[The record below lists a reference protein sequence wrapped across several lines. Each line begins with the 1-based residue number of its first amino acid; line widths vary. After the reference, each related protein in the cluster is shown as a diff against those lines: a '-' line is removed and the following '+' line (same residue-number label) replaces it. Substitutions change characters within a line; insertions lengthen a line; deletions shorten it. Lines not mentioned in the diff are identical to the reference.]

1 MWLTGRSVALIA
13 AAVVSLLLAAIA
25 GIPALL
31 YVTGL
36 CAGLVAVAVVLA
48 FVARPRL
55 DLTRTV
61 VPAIVEPDEVVEV
74 EIRVGVRSGVPVV
87 AGHWRDRLPSTVLGT
102 ATGTV
107 PVTDEPYATVGY
119 EVRGRRRGSHELGPF
134 SVIVGDAFGLV
145 QRSLSATDRD
155 RFIVLPRRTPLDARV
170 GPAAATD
177 GSTRLHPTSGLGQD
191 DVIARPYLPGDAL
204 KRWHWKATAHH
215 GEPMVRQEESELRP
229 TVLVVLDADPRVH
242 DQAGFEW
249 SVSAAASV
257 VAHYGTRGFDV
268 DLASGPQF
276 VSLESGHG
284 LQDALVVLA
293 LAEPDSSPII
303 IPARERTTFVMTG
316 SLDATTA
323 ARLLDA
329 VPSRDTIAFVAR
341 GTSEG
346 AHDTLAAAGWHVVVR
361 DSAEGLESAW
371 LAATGVA
378 SS

>member
-87 AGHWRDRLPSTVLGT
+87 AGHWRDRLPSTVLGE

-119 EVRGRRRGSHELGPF
+119 EVCGRRRGSHELGPF

-145 QRSLSATDRD
+145 QRSLSTGDRD
-155 RFIVLPRRTPLDARV
+155 RFIVLPRRSPLDVRV
-170 GPAAATD
+170 GPAGATD
-177 GSTRLHPTSGLGQD
+177 GATRLHPTSGLGQD

-229 TVLVVLDADPRVH
+229 SVLVVLDADPRVH

-268 DLASGPQF
+268 DLATGAQS

-293 LAEPDSSPII
+293 LAEPDSTPLV

-316 SLDATTA
+316 SLDTTSA

-329 VPSRDTIAFVAR
+329 VPSRDTIAFVSR
-341 GTSEG
+341 GTSG
-346 AHDTLAAAGWHVVVR
+346 DARDVLAAAGWHVVPR
-361 DSAEGLESAW
+361 DADSGLESAW
-371 LAATGVA
+371 LAATGVT
-378 SS
+378 SR

>member
-1 MWLTGRSVALIA
+1 MWLTGRSIALIA
-13 AAVVSLLLAAIA
+13 AAVVSLALAALV

-48 FVARPRL
+48 VLARPRL
-55 DLTRTV
+55 VLTRTV
-61 VPAIVEPDEVVEV
+61 TPAIVEPDEPVEV
-74 EIRVGVRSGVPVV
+74 VLDVGVVSGVPVV

-107 PVTDEPYATVGY
+107 PVTGEPRARVEYVVT
-119 EVRGRRRGSHELGPF
+119 GRRRGSHELGPF
-134 SVIVGDAFGLV
+134 SVSVGDAFGLV
-145 QRSLSATDRD
+145 QRSLVSGGRD
-155 RFIVLPRRTPLDARV
+155 RFIVLPRRQSLDVRV
-170 GPAAATD
+170 GPAGATD

-191 DVIARPYLPGDAL
+191 DVIARPYMPGDAL

-242 DQAGFEW
+242 DHAGFEW

-257 VAHYGTRGFDV
+257 VAHYGGRGFDV
-268 DLASGPQF
+268 DLATGAQQ

-293 LAEPDSSPII
+293 LAEPDSSPLI

-316 SLDATTA
+316 SLDSTSA
-323 ARLLDA
+323 ARLLQA

-341 GTSEG
+341 GTSEDAYG
-346 AHDTLAAAGWHVVVR
+346 ALAGAGWHVVVR
-361 DSAEGLESAW
+361 DSNEDLEAAW
-371 LAATGVA
+371 AAATGVPA
-378 SS
+378 